1 MHCASTGTCWKA
13 RSGMSFMRSF
23 TIRSHAVSRATPGQ
37 RSLQMHCVRSH
48 SSATTQKTQMTHA
61 LALSLQTPQAPQ
73 LPRVSLPVRA
83 WMCHPF
89 LRKRGLAVIVRA
101 CLGLLRLIWCACL
114 GFVRLHRDGGRREHR
129 SRTPTPRNPFHPPTV
144 QLPAP
149 EYHCRS
155 RLGPKSEGS
164 RRRRRISPR
173 AVSLR
178 FIVICMALFGITPAM
193 SARVAT
199 DSTPAAGAHASVD
212 PDRSLQQAAKPSGTP
227 DIPASFHTCQETSL
241 QARWYVRSLRDVPD
255 TGGAL

>member
-1 MHCASTGTCWKA
+1 MLRCLFAHGCATHFSGNEAWK
-13 RSGMSFMRSF
+13 
-23 TIRSHAVSRATPGQ
+23 
-37 RSLQMHCVRSH
+37 SLVR
-48 SSATTQKTQMTHA
+48 T
-61 LALSLQTPQAPQ
+61 
-73 LPRVSLPVRA
+73 
-83 WMCHPF
+83 
-89 LRKRGLAVIVRA
+89 
-101 CLGLLRLIWCACL
+101 CLGVLSLIWCACL

-129 SRTPTPRNPFHPPTV
+129 SRTPAPRYPFHPPTV

-149 EYHCRS
+149 EHHCRS

-227 DIPASFHTCQETSL
+227 DIEPSQFSHMPGNEPTS
-241 QARWYVRSLRDVPD
+241 ARWYVRSLRDVPD